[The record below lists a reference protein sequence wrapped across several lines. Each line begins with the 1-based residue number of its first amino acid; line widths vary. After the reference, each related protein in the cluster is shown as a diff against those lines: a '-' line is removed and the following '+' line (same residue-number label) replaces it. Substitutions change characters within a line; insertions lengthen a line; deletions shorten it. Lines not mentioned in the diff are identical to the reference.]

1 MSYKSQ
7 ICDRLV
13 RAIPL
18 LVGVSLLASCQLS
31 SLIPESSDP
40 DPVETSPIPTIV
52 EQEQTGILERV
63 KSRGKLIC
71 GVNGDLVGF
80 SEVDESDNWQ
90 GFDVD
95 FCRAIA
101 AAVLGD
107 GDAVEF
113 KQLQASERFTAI
125 QNYEVDVLMHNTTW
139 TLSRDTENE
148 IIFAPPN
155 FYDGQGVMVKVR
167 AAAIAPEQP
176 EKSASST
183 ESTDVPEPNPDQATA
198 GDPSPAPSAPTPPQ
212 YPVADAI
219 TSLVDLDR
227 MTICVLEGTGLD
239 NLDLALRK
247 LEVEY
252 LPLTANNIEQLFAD
266 YQSDK
271 CDAISLEKSQ
281 LAAWRS
287 QQPTPE
293 THKILNP
300 VMSKE
305 PFSAVTINSDDRWH
319 DVVSWVIYA
328 TFYAEELGINQSNYT
343 IFKDTTNPEVA
354 KFLGMTD
361 ALGIALGL
369 APDWTTQI
377 LSSVGN
383 YADIYD
389 RNLKPLGLPRGLNS
403 SWQDGGLLYAM
414 PFR

>member
-1 MSYKSQ
+1 MAM
-7 ICDRLV
+7 R
-13 RAIPL
+13 
-18 LVGVSLLASCQLS
+18 LS
-31 SLIPESSDP
+31 SNS
-40 DPVETSPIPTIV
+40 
-52 EQEQTGILERV
+52 
-63 KSRGKLIC
+63 
-71 GVNGDLVGF
+71 
-80 SEVDESDNWQ
+80 
-90 GFDVD
+90 
-95 FCRAIA
+95 
-101 AAVLGD
+101 
-107 GDAVEF
+107 
-113 KQLQASERFTAI
+113 LQASERFTAI

-155 FYDGQGVMVKVR
+155 FMMGKGVMVKVR
-167 AAAIAPEQP
+167 AASSESEQANRNQHP
-176 EKSASST
+176 PQIVGRCTSRIPISASHCQQSQSAQTST
-183 ESTDVPEPNPDQATA
+183 
-198 GDPSPAPSAPTPPQ
+198 PAPPQ

-227 MTICVLEGTGLD
+227 MTICVLEGAGLD
-239 NLDLALRK
+239 NFDLALRE

-328 TFYAEELGINQSNYT
+328 TFMLKSWASINQ
-343 IFKDTTNPEVA
+343 TTPFS
-354 KFLGMTD
+354 K
-361 ALGIALGL
+361 
-369 APDWTTQI
+369 I
-377 LSSVGN
+377 L
-383 YADIYD
+383 
-389 RNLKPLGLPRGLNS
+389 LTPKLPS
-403 SWQDGGLLYAM
+403 
-414 PFR
+414 F